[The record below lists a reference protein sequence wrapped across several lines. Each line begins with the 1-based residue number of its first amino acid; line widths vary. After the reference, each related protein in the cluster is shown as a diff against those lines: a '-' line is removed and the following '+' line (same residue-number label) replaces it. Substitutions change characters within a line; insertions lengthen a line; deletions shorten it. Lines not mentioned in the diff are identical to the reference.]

1 MVRPGGVE
9 GSVSGRL
16 MHFVMPNLA
25 SAAFWVALWKIMIAN
40 VILSGDNA
48 VVIAMAAR
56 NLSERH
62 RRAAIIFGGAGAIV
76 LLILFCGLLEVL
88 LDVPYLKLV
97 GGGLLLWIGIKLIG
111 EEEEGG
117 EVKAHEHLWPAI
129 WSIAFANTVMSLD
142 NAIAIT
148 AASNGDFFL
157 MAMGLIISVPI
168 IIAGAAVISGL
179 LARFPWLALV
189 GAGLI
194 GWIAGEVIS
203 GEGRHADVL
212 ADGTLVDVVQPG
224 SVAAWLEAHIP
235 HAELVCS
242 AIGAMLVLSV
252 GMLIGRIRHRRSK
265 SST

>member
-1 MVRPGGVE
+1 
-9 GSVSGRL
+9 
-16 MHFVMPNLA
+16 MHFVLPHFA
-25 SAAFWVALWKIMIAN
+25 TAAFWVALWKIMIAN

-56 NLSERH
+56 NLVEKH

-76 LLILFCGLLEVL
+76 LLIIFCGLLGAL

-97 GGGLLLWIGIKLIG
+97 GGFLLLWIGIKLVG
-111 EEEEGG
+111 DEEEGG
-117 EVKAHEHLWPAI
+117 DVRAHEQLWPAI

-148 AASNGDFFL
+148 AAANGDFFL
-157 MAMGLIISVPI
+157 MCMGLIISVPI

-194 GWIAGEVIS
+194 GWSRAKSSPVKVAVRSS
-203 GEGRHADVL
+203 GRTARWSRSCN
-212 ADGTLVDVVQPG
+212 LVRLPPG
-224 SVAAWLEAHIP
+224 STVMSRMQNWSP
-235 HAELVCS
+235 PWS
-242 AIGAMLVLSV
+242 AP
-252 GMLIGRIRHRRSK
+252 
-265 SST
+265 

>member
-1 MVRPGGVE
+1 
-9 GSVSGRL
+9 
-16 MHFVMPNLA
+16 MHFALPHLA
-25 SAAFWVALWKIMIAN
+25 TAAFWLALWKIMIAN

-56 NLSERH
+56 NLAEKH
-62 RRAAIIFGGAGAIV
+62 RKAAIIFGGAGAIV
-76 LLILFCGLLEVL
+76 LLIIFCGLLGEL

-97 GGGLLLWIGIKLIG
+97 GGAMLLWIGVKLVS

-117 EVKAHEHLWPAI
+117 DVKAHDKLWPAI

-148 AASNGDFFL
+148 AAAKGDFFL
-157 MAMGLIISVPI
+157 MCAGLIISVPV
-168 IIAGAAVISGL
+168 IIAGAAIISSL
-179 LARFPWLALV
+179 LARYPWLGLI

-203 GEGRHADVL
+203 EEG
-212 ADGTLVDVVQPG
+212 LVEQVGPNNTIVEILKPG
-224 SVAAWLEAHIP
+224 SIAAWLDGHVP

-242 AIGAMLVLSV
+242 VAGAVLVLAI
-252 GMLIGRIRHRRSK
+252 GMLIGRLKKAKSK
-265 SST
+265 ES

>member
-1 MVRPGGVE
+1 
-9 GSVSGRL
+9 
-16 MHFVMPNLA
+16 
-25 SAAFWVALWKIMIAN
+25 MIAN

-56 NLSERH
+56 NLTPKH
-62 RRAAIIFGGAGAIV
+62 RKAAIVFGGAGAV
-76 LLILFCGLLEVL
+76 MLLIIFCGLLGVL

-97 GGGLLLWIGIKLIG
+97 GGALLLWIGIKLIS

-148 AASNGDFFL
+148 AAAKGDFFL
-157 MAMGLIISVPI
+157 ICMGLVISVPI
-168 IIAGAAVISGL
+168 IIAGAAFISSL

-194 GWIAGEVIS
+194 GWIAGEVIA
-203 GEGRHADVL
+203 GEGRHEEAL
-212 ADGTLVDVVQPG
+212 PNGNLIEIVQPG
-224 SVAAWLEAHIP
+224 SLAEWLDARIP

-242 AIGAMLVLSV
+242 AIGALLVLSI
-252 GMLIGRIRHRRSK
+252 GTLIGRLKQRHSK
-265 SST
+265 SI